1 MSTMDAMSGA
11 TEQLHDLDE
20 DALQEAIDE
29 GVFEA
34 YRVNGYTK
42 TNDEGDEVPDP
53 TALHEAIYAALKTAV
68 VKDPKEKSETALT
81 HGDLAKKVFPN
92 TPGANDE
99 WDELDPVK
107 RAVWEQIVKNAWNP
121 TNPNFSGPVQRLV
134 GERDSKFVLIK
145 TKTTVGGKPS
155 VDVVYLTELEEL
167 IFDDFIAPL
176 KSSVRRAAERLAK
189 NAALVA
195 TRNKQLSERTGREVD
210 SGMKAAATLAK
221 STLQLMSGTNES

>member
-1 MSTMDAMSGA
+1 MSTMDATSVA
-11 TEQLHDLDE
+11 TEQVQDLDE

-34 YRVNGYTK
+34 YRLNGYTK
-42 TNDEGDEVPDP
+42 TNDEGGEVPDP

-68 VKDPKEKSETALT
+68 VKDTREKSETALT
-81 HGDLAKKVFPN
+81 HGDLAKKVFPK

-99 WDELDPVK
+99 WDELEPVQQ
-107 RAVWEQIVKNAWNP
+107 AVWEQVVKNAWNP

-134 GERDSKFVLIK
+134 GERDDKLVLIK

-155 VDVVYLTELEEL
+155 VDVVYLTALEEL

-195 TRNKQLSERTGREVD
+195 T
-210 SGMKAAATLAK
+210 
-221 STLQLMSGTNES
+221 

>member
-1 MSTMDAMSGA
+1 MSTDAMSIA
-11 TEQLHDLDE
+11 AEQLQDLDE
-20 DALQEAIDE
+20 DALQEAIEE
-29 GVFEA
+29 GVMEA
-34 YRVNGYTK
+34 YRTHGYTK
-42 TNDEGDEVPDP
+42 VTDEGDEQPDKP
-53 TALHEAIYAALKTAV
+53 ALHEAIYAAVKTAI

-99 WDELDPVK
+99 WDELDPVQ
-107 RAVWEQIVKNAWNP
+107 RGVWEQVVKDAWNP

-134 GERDSKFVLIK
+134 GDRDDHLVMIR
-145 TKTTVGGKPS
+145 TKTTVGGKPA
-155 VDVVYLTELEEL
+155 VDVVYLTALEEL

-189 NAALVA
+189 NAALVSN
-195 TRNKQLSERTGREVD
+195 RNKELSEKAGREVD

-221 STLQLMSGTNES
+221 STLQLMSGTSES